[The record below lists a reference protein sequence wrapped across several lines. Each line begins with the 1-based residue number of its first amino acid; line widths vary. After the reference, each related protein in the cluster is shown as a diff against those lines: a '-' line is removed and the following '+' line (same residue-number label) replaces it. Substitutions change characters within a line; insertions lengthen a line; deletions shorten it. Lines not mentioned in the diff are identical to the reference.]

1 MSSALEAAPGGGNE
15 CEDVRYRYK
24 AWLVVVAVLLVLA
37 FCLGMPQFHYA
48 VALMI
53 AVIMRYKDAPLNE
66 PLFRIPL
73 TSK

>member
-1 MSSALEAAPGGGNE
+1 MLEAAPGGGNE
-15 CEDVRYRYK
+15 YEDVRYRYK
-24 AWLVVVAVLLVLA
+24 AWLLVVTALLILA

-53 AVIMRYKDAPLNE
+53 AVIARYKDAPLNK

>member
-1 MSSALEAAPGGGNE
+1 MSLGLEGAPAGGDE
-15 CEDVRYRYK
+15 CEDVKYRYK
-24 AWLVVVAVLLVLA
+24 AWLLVVAALLVLA

>member
-1 MSSALEAAPGGGNE
+1 VLEAASGGGNE
-15 CEDVRYRYK
+15 YEDVRYRYK
-24 AWLVVVAVLLVLA
+24 AWLLVIAALLMLA

-53 AVIMRYKDAPLNE
+53 AVIARYKDAPLNK